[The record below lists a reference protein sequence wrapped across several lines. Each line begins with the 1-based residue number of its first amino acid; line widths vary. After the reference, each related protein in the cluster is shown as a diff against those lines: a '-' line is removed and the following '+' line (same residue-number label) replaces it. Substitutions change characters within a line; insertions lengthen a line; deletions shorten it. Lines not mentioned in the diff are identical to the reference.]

1 MARTVAG
8 RMVGRPQLDGTKR
21 GDEAP
26 ARRCRGD
33 EGAAL
38 VELGL
43 AMPII
48 VGLVMATITSGLAIN
63 QKMQLVHATREG
75 ARYGATVPSSQT
87 FANGGTYAE
96 NISAVLVS
104 RAGGALDTPGWSVC
118 VSLVEGSGAG
128 GVYVVSGP
136 FAPSTYTTNANGTP
150 CDPNETYPTTLYD
163 PGRRVQV
170 RVTRPTSIETG
181 FGSWKVNLSSNATA
195 KSESGA

>member
-1 MARTVAG
+1 MASTVAG
-8 RMVGRPQLDGTKR
+8 RMVGRPQLSGS
-21 GDEAP
+21 GHGGAHV
-26 ARRCRGD
+26 RRCRGD

-48 VGLVMATITSGLAIN
+48 IGLLMATVTSGLAIN

-128 GVYVVSGP
+128 GV
-136 FAPSTYTTNANGTP
+136 
-150 CDPNETYPTTLYD
+150 
-163 PGRRVQV
+163 
-170 RVTRPTSIETG
+170 
-181 FGSWKVNLSSNATA
+181 LSLIHI
-195 KSESGA
+195 